1 MDIESHRLVVLAR
14 DDSRDGRDRLLGQLC
29 AELLTDRTRDGR
41 ELEAFYEIAGL
52 LLQKVGSAARRDFS
66 ERVAERPCCPVELLL
81 RLAVD
86 DIEVAE
92 PVLLRA
98 LRLRDND
105 LVDIASLR
113 TEGHRVAIAQRAV
126 VSVPVSS
133 VLIGRGERDVLLR
146 LLANR
151 GAAVDDEGLNR
162 LRLIAE
168 TDEHMR
174 RFLAARDDLRPRSPR
189 PVPPAPPRET
199 KAPPPKRDAVDL
211 LVAQARAGATT
222 VEAVVIEMADA
233 DRQADLA
240 AFLGRMSGVGD
251 AAAMRVLVRRDAD
264 GIATLAAG
272 LDVTA
277 AAYDRIVE
285 LRRRKMRLG
294 AAQTRWEREAYREI
308 DRATARATLGQISR
322 HRATG

>member
-14 DDSRDGRDRLLGQLC
+14 DDSREGRDRLLAQLC
-29 AELLTDRTRDGR
+29 AELLTDRVRAGR
-41 ELEAFYEIAGL
+41 ELDAFYEIAGL
-52 LLQKVGSAARRDFS
+52 LLEKAGSAARRDFS
-66 ERVAERPCCPVELLL
+66 ERVAERSCCPVELLL

-92 PVLLRA
+92 PVLLHA
-98 LRLRDND
+98 LRLREND

-126 VSVPVSS
+126 VSAPVTR

-146 LLANR
+146 LGANR
-151 GAAVDDEGLNR
+151 GAAVDEEGLRR
-162 LRLIAE
+162 LKHFAE
-168 TDEHMR
+168 TDERMR
-174 RFLAARDDLRPRSPR
+174 RILAARDDLRPKAPR
-189 PVPPAPPRET
+189 PPPAPPSE
-199 KAPPPKRDAVDL
+199 APAPAPKRDAVDL
-211 LVAQARAGATT
+211 LVAQARAGAITI
-222 VEAVVIEMADA
+222 EAVVTEMADA

-240 AFLGRMSGVGD
+240 AFLGRMAGVGD

-272 LDVTA
+272 LDVDSL
-277 AAYDRIVE
+277 AYDRIVE

-294 AAQTRWEREAYREI
+294 AAQVRWEHEAYREI
-308 DRATARATLGQISR
+308 DRAAARATLGQVSR